1 MEIVVKEKL
10 LALTL
15 LHLVAAS
22 AFAAPPERTFS
33 ANSPIEASV
42 SLLPLSGNVGR
53 ETPFYSNYR
62 PQLRAPN
69 DESGVTCAVDL
80 GSPEAKVE
88 PGETAPAVLRC
99 LDSLVV
105 SRLPATLGMYEGG
118 RKVGVATISVQP

>member
-1 MEIVVKEKL
+1 MKEKL
-10 LALTL
+10 FALAL

-22 AFAAPPERTFS
+22 AFAAPPERTFP
-33 ANSPIEASV
+33 ANSAIEASV

-62 PQLRAPN
+62 PQLRAAN
-69 DESGVTCAVDL
+69 NESGVTCTIDL

-99 LDSLVV
+99 LDPLVV
-105 SRLPATLGMYEGG
+105 SRLPATFGMYEGG
-118 RKVGVATISVQP
+118 RKVGVATISAQP